1 MSKKTVTLLIG
12 CIWLVAGLVSF
23 LPISL
28 GLHKPSVYGIASPSP
43 ENTMQCALDLTPTYA
58 VVSSCV
64 SFYAPC
70 IVMVILYYRLYHYA
84 LKHVRSI
91 KQMTRPLQLGS
102 VNGKPATTVP
112 AECQVSEHKAAV
124 TIGKQQ
130 LYITRVMNWI
140 SNT

>member
-12 CIWLVAGLVSF
+12 CIWVVAGLVSF

-28 GLHKPSVYGIASPSP
+28 GLHKPSVYGIPSHLVSADH
-43 ENTMQCALDLTPTYA
+43 TMQCALDLTPTYA

-64 SFYAPC
+64 SFYVPC

-112 AECQVSEHKAAV
+112 NECQVSEHKAAV
-124 TIGKQQ
+124 TIGETQ
-130 LYITRVMNWI
+130 LL
-140 SNT
+140 S